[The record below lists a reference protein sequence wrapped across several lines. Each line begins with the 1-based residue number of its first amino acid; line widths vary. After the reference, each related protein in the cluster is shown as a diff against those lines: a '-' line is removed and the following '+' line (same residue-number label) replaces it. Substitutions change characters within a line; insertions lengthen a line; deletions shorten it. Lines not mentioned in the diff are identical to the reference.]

1 MIEDVATVRLRL
13 VEVVGKAETDDA
25 FRRRLAEDPESVFAE
40 YQIPKNAVEDYSRV
54 INQAREEGE
63 CSDFTCFS
71 SECGPTCYVTI
82 FTL

>member
-1 MIEDVATVRLRL
+1 MTEDVAAVRLRL
-13 VEVVGKAETDDA
+13 VEIVAKAETDDA
-25 FRRRLAEDPESVFAE
+25 FRRRLAEDPGSVFAE
-40 YQIPKNAVEDYSRV
+40 YQIPENAVEEYSRA
-54 INQAREEGE
+54 ITQAREGE